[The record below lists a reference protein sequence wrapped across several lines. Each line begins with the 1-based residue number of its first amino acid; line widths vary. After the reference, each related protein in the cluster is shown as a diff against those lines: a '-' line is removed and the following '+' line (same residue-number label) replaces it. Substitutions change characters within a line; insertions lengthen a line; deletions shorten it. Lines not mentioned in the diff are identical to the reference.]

1 MEKTITSCSIWVKG
15 EKKLRLFSSSEDQAK
30 KTREFFFT
38 GYNPF
43 PCYSME
49 STFHI
54 VAAWLKANGWER
66 QPGGFITTSVSN
78 EYNEFGEKFVNTHT
92 VVTRFV
98 PVTK

>member
-1 MEKTITSCSIWVKG
+1 MEKKITSCSIWVKG
-15 EKKLRLFSSSEDQAK
+15 EKKLRLFSSSEDQVK

-66 QPGGFITTSVSN
+66 QPGGFETIVRECKCDGGDGYETIVRETIR
-78 EYNEFGEKFVNTHT
+78 
-92 VVTRFV
+92 TRFV
-98 PVTK
+98 PR

>member
-1 MEKTITSCSIWVKG
+1 MEKKITSCSIWVKG

-66 QPGGFITTSVSN
+66 QPGGFVTTREEFADSITGKKYISTR
-78 EYNEFGEKFVNTHT
+78 
-92 VVTRFV
+92 VTRFV
-98 PVTK
+98 SQ